1 MHMID
6 KNALNIALENNSLIL
21 VQKCLYAR
29 NLHLYRHSVLTAE
42 IAWDIVVGT
51 NSDFGFSATQAY
63 MAGMLHDVGK
73 LFVQDRILDKRHP
86 LTEREWEIME
96 KHPAWG
102 QDYVRGTIFE
112 PFGNVILHHHKLPD
126 GSGYPKGL
134 ASEVLDNRVRLIAAA
149 DKIAA
154 FLEDRPYRRR
164 VSNQDLIY
172 QEVRAVAELYFEGEK
187 AEAII
192 ATVLG
197 AIAMERW
204 TSTGKEQFSGAGG
217 GRL

>member
-6 KNALNIALENNSLIL
+6 RKALNIALENNSLIL
-21 VQKCLYAR
+21 VQKCLHAR
-29 NLHLYRHSVLTAE
+29 NLPLYRHSVLTAE
-42 IAWDIVVGT
+42 IAWDIVVCT
-51 NSDFGFSATQAY
+51 NEDFGFSSTQAY

-73 LFVQDRILDKRHP
+73 LFVQDSILDKRGS
-86 LTEREWEIME
+86 LDEREWEVME
-96 KHPAWG
+96 RHPAWG
-102 QDYVRGTIFE
+102 HDYVKGTIFE
-112 PFGNVILHHHKLPD
+112 PFGDVILHHHKLPD

-134 ASEVLDNRVRLIAAA
+134 TPDVLDNRVRLIAVA

-164 VSNQDLIY
+164 VSNKDLIY
-172 QEVRAVAELYFEGEK
+172 QEVRVVAETYFEGEK

-197 AIAMERW
+197 AVAMARW
-204 TSTGKEQFSGAGG
+204 TSLDKDQFSRTGECP
-217 GRL
+217 

>member
-1 MHMID
+1 VETID
-6 KNALNIALENNSLIL
+6 KKALNIALENNSLIL

-51 NSDFGFSATQAY
+51 NDDFGFSSTQAY

-102 QDYVRGTIFE
+102 HDYVRGTIFE
-112 PFGNVILHHHKLPD
+112 PFGDVILHHHKLPD

-134 ASEVLDNRVRLIAAA
+134 VSEMLDNRVRLIASA

-154 FLEDRPYRRR
+154 FIEDRPYSRR

-172 QEVRAVAELYFEGEK
+172 QKVREVAECYFGGEK

-192 ATVLG
+192 ATVMG
-197 AIAMERW
+197 AVAMERW
-204 TSTGKEQFSGAGG
+204 SLCKEQFSGTGG
-217 GRL
+217 GRP

>member
-1 MHMID
+1 MID
-6 KNALNIALENNSLIL
+6 NKALNIALENNSLIL

-29 NLHLYRHSVLTAE
+29 NLNLYRHSVLAAE

-51 NSDFGFSATQAY
+51 NDDFGFSSTQAY

-102 QDYVRGTIFE
+102 HDYVRGTIFE
-112 PFGNVILHHHKLPD
+112 PFGDVILHHHKLPD

-134 ASEVLDNRVRLIAAA
+134 MPEMLDNRVRLIAAA

-172 QEVRAVAELYFEGEK
+172 QEVRAVAELYFDGEK

-192 ATVLG
+192 ATVMG
-197 AIAMERW
+197 AVAMERW
-204 TSTGKEQFSGAGG
+204 TATDKEQFSGTGG
-217 GRL
+217 GRP

>member
-1 MHMID
+1 MID
-6 KNALNIALENNSLIL
+6 KKALNIALENNSLIL

-29 NLHLYRHSVLTAE
+29 NLNLYQHSVLTAE
-42 IAWDIVVGT
+42 IAWDIVVST
-51 NSDFGFSATQAY
+51 NDDFGFSSSQAY

-102 QDYVRGTIFE
+102 HDYVRGTIFE
-112 PFGNVILHHHKLPD
+112 PFGDVVLHHHKLPD

-134 ASEVLDNRVRLIAAA
+134 ASEVLDNRVRLIAVA
-149 DKIAA
+149 DRIAA
-154 FLEDRPYRRR
+154 FLDDRPYRRR

-172 QEVRAVAELYFEGEK
+172 QEVREVAELYFGGEK

-192 ATVLG
+192 ATIMG
-197 AIAMERW
+197 AVAMERW
-204 TSTGKEQFSGAGG
+204 TSTGKEQLSGTGG
-217 GRL
+217 GYP

>member
-1 MHMID
+1 MIEIRATQIPSG
-6 KNALNIALENNSLIL
+6 KNSLIL
-21 VQKCLYAR
+21 VQKSLYAR

-42 IAWDIVVGT
+42 IAWDIVAG
-51 NSDFGFSATQAY
+51 NNGDFGFSARQAY
-63 MAGMLHDVGK
+63 TAGMLHDVGK

-96 KHPAWG
+96 RHPAWG
-102 QDYVRGTIFE
+102 YDYVQGTIFE
-112 PFGNVILHHHKLPD
+112 PFGDVILHHHKRPD

-134 ASEVLDNRVRLIAAA
+134 APDVLDDRVCLIAVA

-172 QEVRAVAELYFEGEK
+172 QEVRRVAEMFFEGRR

-192 ATVLG
+192 ATVKG
-197 AIAMERW
+197 AVAMARW
-204 TSTGKEQFSGAGG
+204 TALHSDHFSSVAKGNP
-217 GRL
+217 